1 MGGGSA
7 PEPTVVT
14 DDGRAI
20 WSVHGVRYD
29 MEKYVSEH
37 PGGEI
42 AIRLAQGIDGTSLF
56 QAYHPTGSNAFRVLD
71 KYRLDQDGTLAAPTS
86 AKPAM
91 PATSAFKHD
100 LDEMVRR
107 HFAGKGKWAHKAS
120 VSHKL
125 LMASFLAAQLC
136 CWVGWSRG
144 SWLAT
149 FLLPV
154 FFWLLAVNTS
164 HDASHFA
171 FSSRPW
177 LNELATYTACPMLY
191 EPITWYYQ
199 HVIAHH
205 SHCNDVDADVDL
217 QHFVPLR
224 VHPGDSK
231 PHPSGNSTPF
241 DYLKIFLVGLHLTFG
256 VPLFAGIEAAHARYT
271 KNFRPAIWEP
281 IGLKATP
288 KYRRRSLIGPAL
300 SVSVLLLSLFLH
312 GIGGGLLRFA
322 IPYAGVSLLFILC
335 TQARAAPL
343 CPVTSMPPPRLGM
356 GAPTTTLPTLP
367 TLTTAPLPTIFSP
380 QVSHIQPEVQQAEL
394 LANPDFFKVQAT
406 TSCDYSTSSK
416 LCSVLTGGLNTQAL
430 HHSLPNVS
438 CCHYTD
444 LYPEFAAICAKHG
457 VVLSTRRSILHAAS
471 TSARHV
477 WKLNRGWGPPPLN
490 VAAGA

>member
-71 KYRLDQDGTLAAPTS
+71 KYRLDQDGTLAASTS

-125 LMASFLAAQLC
+125 LMASFLAVQLC

-177 LNELATYTACPMLY
+177 LNELATYTASPMLY

-224 VHPGDSK
+224 VHPGS
-231 PHPSGNSTPF
+231 HPSGNSTPF
-241 DYLKIFLVGLHLTFG
+241 DYLKILLVGLHLTFG

-288 KYRRRSLIGPAL
+288 KYQRRSLIGPAL

-335 TQARAAPL
+335 T
-343 CPVTSMPPPRLGM
+343 
-356 GAPTTTLPTLP
+356 
-367 TLTTAPLPTIFSP
+367 

-430 HHSLPNVS
+430 HHSLPYVS
-438 CCHYTD
+438 SCHYTD

-457 VVLSTRRSILHAAS
+457 VVLSMRRSILHAAS

-477 WKLNRGWGPPPLN
+477 WKLNKGWGPPPLN